1 MTENKQYSFNVNKNT
16 IEFDGKFKAYV
27 NIVDGQRIVDLLNE
41 QHEVICI
48 CENRIAELR
57 NENKQLKSDLK
68 DCRKLKTK
76 RLNKIR
82 NHRAV
87 IEDLGGSIRAY
98 KGKIEQTN
106 EKIDK
111 IKEAMED
118 TGALTKRQLKE
129 ILND

>member
-1 MTENKQYSFNVNKNT
+1 MTEKRYGMSNETGAFIDKQINKEYT
-16 IEFDGKFKAYV
+16 DDEI
-27 NIVDGQRIVDLLNE
+27 IDLLNE
-41 QHEVICI
+41 QHE
-48 CENRIAELR
+48 ENE
-57 NENKQLKSDLK
+57 QLKSNLK
-68 DCRKLKTK
+68 DCMKLKTK

-118 TGALTKRQLKE
+118 TGALTKRQLEE

>member
-1 MTENKQYSFNVNKNT
+1 MTEKRFTLKH
-16 IEFDGKFKAYV
+16 I
-27 NIVDGQRIVDLLNE
+27 NE
-41 QHEVICI
+41 QHISANLYDNGTFIGSIGMGEELIVELLNTLSE
-48 CENRIAELR
+48 ENE
-57 NENKQLKSDLK
+57 QLKSDLK
-68 DCRKLKTK
+68 DCKNLKRK

-118 TGALTKRQLKE
+118 TGALTKRQLEE

>member
-1 MTENKQYSFNVNKNT
+1 MTGNR
-16 IEFDGKFKAYV
+16 FKLTEPNGAYLIDNDRV
-27 NIVDGQRIVDLLNE
+27 YANWINDDDKIIDLLNTLND
-41 QHEVICI
+41 
-48 CENRIAELR
+48 ENE
-57 NENKQLKSDLK
+57 KLKSDLK

-118 TGALTKRQLKE
+118 TGALTKRQLEE
-129 ILND
+129 ILNDWEKI

>member
-1 MTENKQYSFNVNKNT
+1 MTEKRFEYYEHKGADYILDTPNKSLDF
-16 IEFDGKFKAYV
+16 IEMLGDCLEAEE
-27 NIVDGQRIVDLLNE
+27 IVDLLNE
-41 QHEVICI
+41 LND
-48 CENRIAELR
+48 ENE
-57 NENKQLKSDLK
+57 ELKSDLK
-68 DCRKLKTK
+68 DCKKLKNK

-118 TGALTKRQLKE
+118 TGALTKRQLEE